1 MNHRLAKRA
10 LVSFVVLAFFSS
22 VGLLAA
28 QGRGPQSLQPDLSAV
43 FVTLA
48 MRHDTPV
55 ARGHILLLP
64 SPSRRAIVNRPSSG
78 GGIGSTTAVST
89 SANALTVSGSSYSV
103 GLTFTPTTTQP
114 EAEEEIAADQ
124 ATSATHTLCAPTL
137 TPREP
142 SISRTNPGSP

>member
-64 SPSRRAIVNRPSSG
+64 SPLP
-78 GGIGSTTAVST
+78 
-89 SANALTVSGSSYSV
+89 
-103 GLTFTPTTTQP
+103 PC
-114 EAEEEIAADQ
+114 D
-124 ATSATHTLCAPTL
+124 
-137 TPREP
+137 REP
-142 SISRTNPGSP
+142 PE